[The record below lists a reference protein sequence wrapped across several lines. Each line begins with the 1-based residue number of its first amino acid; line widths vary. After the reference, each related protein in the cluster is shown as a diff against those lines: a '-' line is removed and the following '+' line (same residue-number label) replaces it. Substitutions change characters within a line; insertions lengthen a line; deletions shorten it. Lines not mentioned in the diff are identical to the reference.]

1 LTQALE
7 IPSEPRPRT
16 VQSGARSGVVLA
28 VASGVSIVA
37 NYAFLLAA
45 GRMLG
50 STDYGSLAALLGL
63 LSVVLLPA
71 GALQYAV
78 SREISQRLASDG
90 EASAARFARATMRLA
105 VIATGP
111 LLLLALALAAPLEAL
126 LNIGSVGVVLL
137 ASLTL
142 ATALVFPVATGVVQ
156 GQQRFQALAALY
168 VAPFVLRLLVLAMTA
183 AAGYR
188 LGGAVFATFLG
199 SVGATAAAAALVR
212 RPLHEGATGTPPA
225 LGTFLRYLGLVA
237 VGVIGV
243 SLLTNLDILVVKA
256 RFPGDAAGA
265 YAAASAFA
273 RVGFFLPATIL
284 AVLFP
289 RTAARQ
295 ARGEQTE
302 DILGRSLLA
311 TAAFCGLL
319 ALLYAAAG
327 VGLVVATY
335 GVDFAPGGEVL
346 APFALAAG
354 LYSLANILVGYHLSR
369 GESRYAWIVGAAV
382 VVQLVVLSLV
392 PATLHA
398 VVYANLAVAGGLLV
412 AHELFVESSVP
423 ALRAGWRHVEHALA
437 RVRPAVPEAIAV
449 LVGTTVFVCA
459 LFWPFVRHFRSTI
472 AGTPGSDATATVA
485 TIWELKHEGGYHLLG
500 ITHHTLSGAPFG
512 WDSTNALNMQTFLA
526 YYPTYLLAKLF
537 GAITAFNLTT
547 LAGYILSG
555 ATMYLLVRY
564 LGCGRLVAAWAALV
578 YIVFPWHLARIEH
591 ASLLQL
597 EVLALLVLT
606 LVAAA
611 RRPTWLRV
619 AVVGAANLVC
629 WLMSGYFGPMALV
642 STIAF
647 MTGVALTSRRRRAL
661 FLVGG
666 SGLAAFAAAGIFGI
680 AAAASGTNSGA
691 GLERAVGDLSIFGL
705 RPTEL
710 VVPAAHNIVLG
721 TRLDHFWVTHA
732 HGANRTEITNY
743 LGLLTI
749 ALAITWLVVAYRRR
763 ADLDDRQRTATAGLV
778 ATFVAALLFAAPS
791 PIVLAGHQVP
801 MPSRL
806 LWAFVPAF
814 RVIARWDVVLM
825 TALLALAAL
834 GLQALVD
841 RTAVRNRLLPA
852 AVVGAAMVI
861 SFLELTIHPAEY
873 RFRTVP
879 VPPEYSA
886 VDRTP
891 PGALAE
897 YPLGYSDIYRLWQS
911 RHGRPILNGA
921 PVNTEADAA
930 RFVLLD
936 PAQPGTA
943 ETLALLGVTAIA
955 IHPGAHVD
963 AEVPPTDPGGVAGY
977 RLVGRFSDG
986 ASVWQVTAAPAPA
999 LVMLAGGFA
1008 APKRLADG
1016 SVGYAFNS
1024 SSGVGALNL
1033 AAPKAGVVEL
1043 VFDATP
1049 PAGKQRTLRIA
1060 DSKTEQAFPLSGR
1073 TRISVLVEV
1082 PRGQSQLLVKTDPA
1096 PTSDADSIVVS
1107 APRTQPGSGSA
1118 ALHADP
1124 ISPDPGF

>member
-1 LTQALE
+1 VTQTLE
-7 IPSEPRPRT
+7 IASSPTPRAT
-16 VQSGARSGVVLA
+16 RSGVRSGAVLA
-28 VASGVSIVA
+28 VASGLSIVA

-78 SREISQRLASDG
+78 SREVSQRLASDG
-90 EASAARFARATMRLA
+90 VDSAARFARATMRLA
-105 VIATGP
+105 LIATGP
-111 LLLLALALAAPLEAL
+111 LVLVGLALAAPLGAL
-126 LNIGSVGVVLL
+126 LNIHSTGVVLL
-137 ASLTL
+137 ACLTF
-142 ATALVFPVATGVVQ
+142 ATALVFPVASGVVQ
-156 GQQRFQALAALY
+156 GQQRFHALALLY
-168 VAPFVLRLLVLAMTA
+168 VAPFILRLGVLAIAA

-188 LGGAVFATFLG
+188 LGGAVFATFIGLF
-199 SVGATAAAAALVR
+199 GATAFAVGLIR
-212 RPLHEGATGTPPA
+212 TPLREGARGTRPA
-225 LGTFLRYLGLVA
+225 LRSFLRYLGPVA
-237 VGVIGV
+237 VGVIGIA
-243 SLLTNLDILVVKA
+243 LLTNLDILIVKA
-256 RFPGDAAGA
+256 RFPGAAAGA

-319 ALLYAAAG
+319 ALFYAAAG
-327 VGLVVATY
+327 VGLVVASFGTE
-335 GVDFAPGGEVL
+335 FAAGGEVL
-346 APFALAAG
+346 APFALATG
-354 LYSLANILVGYHLSR
+354 LFSIANVLVGYHLSR
-369 GESRYAWIVGAAV
+369 GETRYAWIVGAGV
-382 VVQLVVLSLV
+382 FVQLLVLALV
-392 PATLHA
+392 PTTLHA
-398 VVYANLAVAGGLLV
+398 VVYANLAIAGGLLV

-423 ALRAGWRHVEHALA
+423 ALRAGWHHVERALV
-437 RVRPAVPEAIAV
+437 RVRPAVPEALAV
-449 LVGTTVFVCA
+449 VLGTTIFVCA
-459 LFWPFVRHFRSTI
+459 LFWPFVRHLRSTI
-472 AGTPGSDATATVA
+472 AGTQGSDATATVA
-485 TIWELKHEGGYHLLG
+485 TIWELKREGGYHLLG

-526 YYPTYLLAKLF
+526 YYPTYLAAKLF

-564 LGCGRLVAAWAALV
+564 LGCGRLVAAWAALAF
-578 YIVFPWHLARIEH
+578 IVFPWHLARIEH

-611 RRPTWLRV
+611 RRPSWLRIG
-619 AVVGAANLVC
+619 VVGAANLAC

-642 STIAF
+642 TTIAF
-647 MTGVALTSRRRRAL
+647 MLGVALTSRRRQAL
-661 FLVGG
+661 MLVAG
-666 SGLAAFAAAGIFGI
+666 SGLSAFAAAGVFGI

-691 GLERAVGDLSIFGL
+691 GLDRTVGDLSIFGL

-721 TRLDHFWVTHA
+721 TRLDSFWDTHA

-743 LGLLTI
+743 LGLLTF
-749 ALAITWLVVAYRRR
+749 ALALTWLVIAYRRR
-763 ADLDDRQRTATAGLV
+763 DRLPEKQQAATAGLV
-778 ATFVAALLFAAPS
+778 ASFVAALAFAAPS
-791 PIVLAGHQVP
+791 PLLVAGHAIP
-801 MPSRL
+801 MPARL
-806 LWAFVPAF
+806 LWQFVPAF

-825 TALLALAAL
+825 TALVALAAL
-834 GLQALVD
+834 GLQALANGAGA
-841 RTAVRNRLLPA
+841 RHRLLA
-852 AVVGAAMVI
+852 GGVVVAAMVV

-879 VPPEYSA
+879 VPPEYGA
-886 VDRTP
+886 VDSTP
-891 PGALAE
+891 AGILAE

-921 PVNTEADAA
+921 PVNTQADAA

-943 ETLALLGVTAIA
+943 EALSLLGVSAIA
-955 IHPGAHVD
+955 IHPGANVD
-963 AEVPPTDPGGVAGY
+963 AEVPPTEPRHVPGY
-977 RLVGRFSDG
+977 RLVGRFPDA

-999 LVMLAGGFA
+999 LVTLAGGFA
-1008 APKRLADG
+1008 APKRLGDG
-1016 SVGYAFNS
+1016 TVGYAFNS
-1024 SSGVGALNL
+1024 PSGVGALNI
-1033 AAPKAGVVEL
+1033 AARKAGVVEL

-1049 PAGKQRTLRIA
+1049 PDGKHRTLRIA
-1060 DSKTEQAFPLSGR
+1060 DSKQEQAFPLDGR
-1073 TRISVLVEV
+1073 THVSVLVEV
-1082 PRGQSQLLVKTDPA
+1082 PAGQSQLLVKTDPP
-1096 PTSDADSIVVS
+1096 PTSDADAIVIT
-1107 APRTQPGSGSA
+1107 APRTRPGSGA
-1118 ALHADP
+1118 PVLHADL
-1124 ISPDPGF
+1124 ISSDPGF

>member
-1 LTQALE
+1 LTHTLE
-7 IPSEPRPRT
+7 ITSSASPR
-16 VQSGARSGVVLA
+16 ADRSGVRSGAILA
-28 VASGVSIVA
+28 VASALSIVA

-50 STDYGSLAALLGL
+50 STNYGSLAALLGL

-78 SREISQRLASDG
+78 SREVSQRLASDG
-90 EASAARFARATMRLA
+90 PDSAARFARATMRLA
-105 VIATGP
+105 VIATPP
-111 LLLLALALAAPLEAL
+111 LVVLGLALAAPLAAV
-126 LNIGSVGVVLL
+126 LNIDSVGVVLL
-137 ASLTL
+137 ACMTFV
-142 ATALVFPVATGVVQ
+142 TALVFPVASGVVQ
-156 GQQRFQALAALY
+156 GQQRFNALAVLY
-168 VAPFVLRLLVLAMTA
+168 VAPFVVRLGVLAIAA
-183 AAGYR
+183 AAGFR
-188 LGGAVFATFLG
+188 LGGAVFATLLG
-199 SVGATAAAAALVR
+199 SIGATAFAVALIR
-212 RPLHEGATGTPPA
+212 APLHEGARGAPPA
-225 LGTFLRYLGLVA
+225 LRSFLRYLGQVA
-237 VGVIGV
+237 IGVIGIA
-243 SLLTNLDILVVKA
+243 LLTNLDILVVKA
-256 RFPGDAAGA
+256 RLPGPAAGA

-319 ALLYAAAG
+319 ALFYAAAG
-327 VGLVVATY
+327 VGLVVATF
-335 GVDFAPGGEVL
+335 GTDFAAGGEVL
-346 APFALAAG
+346 APFAVATG
-354 LYSLANILVGYHLSR
+354 LFSVANVLVGYHLSR
-369 GESRYAWIVGAAV
+369 GETRYAWIVGAGV
-382 VVQLVVLSLV
+382 LVQLLVLALV
-392 PATLHA
+392 PGTLHA
-398 VVYANLAVAGGLLV
+398 VVYANLAIAGGLLA

-423 ALRAGWRHVEHALA
+423 ALRAGWRHVHRALL
-437 RVRPAVPEAIAV
+437 RVRPAVPEAVAV
-449 LVGTTVFVCA
+449 LFGTTLFVCV
-459 LFWPFVRHFRSTI
+459 LFWPFVRHLRSTI
-472 AGTPGSDATATVA
+472 AGSPGSDATATVA
-485 TIWELKHEGGYHLLG
+485 TIWELKREGGYHLLG

-526 YYPTYLLAKLF
+526 YYPTYLSSKLV

-547 LAGYILSG
+547 LAGYVLSG
-555 ATMYLLVRY
+555 VTMYLLVRY
-564 LGCGRLVAAWAALV
+564 LGCGRLVAAWAALAF
-578 YIVFPWHLARIEH
+578 IVFPWHLARIEH

-611 RRPTWLRV
+611 RRPTWLRI

-647 MTGVALTSRRRRAL
+647 MAGVALTSRRRQAL
-661 FLVGG
+661 LLVGG
-666 SGLAAFAAAGIFGI
+666 SGVAAFAAAGIFGI

-691 GLERAVGDLSIFGL
+691 GLQRAVGDLSIFGL
-705 RPTEL
+705 RPIEL

-721 TRLDHFWVTHA
+721 TRLDSFWDTHA

-743 LGLLTI
+743 LGLLTF
-749 ALAITWLVVAYRRR
+749 ALALVWLVVAFRRR
-763 ADLDDRQRTATAGLV
+763 ARLSERQRTATAGLV

-791 PIVLAGHQVP
+791 PIVVGGHELP
-801 MPSRL
+801 MPARL
-806 LWAFVPAF
+806 LWQLVPAF

-825 TALLALAAL
+825 TALVALAAL
-834 GLQALVD
+834 GLQALAD
-841 RTAVRNRLLPA
+841 RTAVKHRLLPA

-879 VPPEYSA
+879 VPPEYAA

-911 RHGRPILNGA
+911 RHGRPIMNGA
-921 PVNTEADAA
+921 PLNTQADAA

-943 ETLALLGVTAIA
+943 ETLSLLGVTAIA

-963 AEVPPTDPGGVAGY
+963 AEVPPTDPRGVPGY
-977 RLVGRFSDG
+977 KLVGRFPDA

-999 LVMLAGGFA
+999 LVTLAGGFA
-1008 APKRLADG
+1008 PPKRLGDG
-1016 SVGYAFNS
+1016 SVGYAFNA
-1024 SSGVGALNL
+1024 SSGVGALNI

-1060 DSKTEQAFPLSGR
+1060 DSKTEQAFTLNGR
-1073 TRISVLVEV
+1073 THVSVLVEV

-1096 PTSDADSIVVS
+1096 PTSYADAIVVS
-1107 APRTQPGSGSA
+1107 APRTQHGSGSA
-1118 ALHADP
+1118 VLHADL